1 MFQTFAFTAG
11 VLLCGVGYALYK
23 KVIQMLKDI
32 DEKYEGKL
40 KTLVFELKVKHQVS
54 INQLLKDIDA
64 KYELKVNHQE
74 SIQKLENTI
83 EYNLEHTETL
93 AIDLNNKFRL
103 LKNELS
109 DKVKDEL
116 EKSIQKLEN
125 TIEHTETFKTEFKT
139 ELVLLEDKIK
149 DELILSE
156 DKVKTELVLLEDK
169 IKDKLKEDLVLSE
182 DKVKNEL
189 ETELLNKVKNELEI
203 KDQENIQ
210 TLKTKEF
217 ENALAYCGVG
227 DTACHMPRFFDDYSR
242 ENQSVLTH
250 SRDTRLRGWS
260 ENMVHCFNS
269 TERIQ
274 QLNRSDFC
282 VKCQDHY
289 GENEKYCGAGC
300 SAIDTP
306 CGKFIR
312 TQLQDATII
321 EINNKKYILSK
332 FICTNKCRG
341 QSWQYNEKRFVYN
354 MTKAFLFNYEPDF
367 NPKLEDKD
375 TTYNWYQVGTID
387 RITKEIIWEPNHEPK
402 LEPKLEAKPVPI
414 QEAKLVPIQEPS
426 PEPVL
431 KIRVNRIN
439 IFGKKYFKTTTDGII
454 YDADTMNEVGKQDQI
469 TGKYNINLNKPI
481 KIGKLEDINNIIIL

>member
-1 MFQTFAFTAG
+1 MFQTFFNA
-11 VLLCGVGYALYK
+11 VLLCGVGYTLYK

-40 KTLVFELKVKHQVS
+40 KTLVFEMEVKHQVS
-54 INQLLKDIDA
+54 INQLLKDIDE

-93 AIDLNNKFRL
+93 AIDLNNKLGL
-103 LKNELS
+103 LKNKMKNDVEESIQKLENVIEYTETLKTELKTELVLS
-109 DKVKDEL
+109 ENKVKDELLDKVKTELGLSSDKVKQDLVLLEDKVKDEL
-116 EKSIQKLEN
+116 K
-125 TIEHTETFKTEFKT
+125 
-139 ELVLLEDKIK
+139 
-149 DELILSE
+149 
-156 DKVKTELVLLEDK
+156 
-169 IKDKLKEDLVLSE
+169 
-182 DKVKNEL
+182 
-189 ETELLNKVKNELEI
+189 I

-217 ENALAYCGVG
+217 ENALDYCGVG
-227 DTACHMPRFFDDYSR
+227 DSASHMPRYFNPIDERGPSL
-242 ENQSVLTH
+242 LTYMDGN
-250 SRDTRLRGWS
+250 SERVIKLRDWS

-274 QLNRSDFC
+274 QLIRSDFC
-282 VKCQDHY
+282 VKCLDHY
-289 GENEKYCGAGC
+289 GENEKYCHVGAGC

-332 FICTNKCRG
+332 FIYKNKCSG
-341 QSWQYNEKRFVYN
+341 ESWQYKEQRVVYN
-354 MTKAFLFNYEPDF
+354 RTKAFLFNYEPDF
-367 NPKLEDKD
+367 KPKLEDKD

-402 LEPKLEAKPVPI
+402 LEPKL
-414 QEAKLVPIQEPS
+414 
-426 PEPVL
+426 EPVL

-481 KIGKLEDINNIIIL
+481 KTGKLEDINNIIIL

>member
-1 MFQTFAFTAG
+1 MFQTFFNA
-11 VLLCGVGYALYK
+11 VLLCGVGYTLYK

-40 KTLVFELKVKHQVS
+40 KTLVFEMEVKHQVS
-54 INQLLKDIDA
+54 INQLLKDIDE

-93 AIDLNNKFRL
+93 AIDLNNKLGL
-103 LKNELS
+103 LKNKMKNDVE
-109 DKVKDEL
+109 E
-116 EKSIQKLEN
+116 SIQKLEN
-125 TIEHTETFKTEFKT
+125 VIEYTETLKTELKT
-139 ELVLLEDKIK
+139 ELVLLEDKVK
-149 DELILSE
+149 DEL
-156 DKVKTELVLLEDK
+156 K
-169 IKDKLKEDLVLSE
+169 
-182 DKVKNEL
+182 
-189 ETELLNKVKNELEI
+189 I

-217 ENALAYCGVG
+217 ENALDYCGVG
-227 DTACHMPRFFDDYSR
+227 DSASHMPRYFNPIDERGPSL
-242 ENQSVLTH
+242 LTYMDGN
-250 SRDTRLRGWS
+250 SERVIKLRDWS

-274 QLNRSDFC
+274 QLIRSDFC
-282 VKCQDHY
+282 VKCLDHY
-289 GENEKYCGAGC
+289 GENEKYCHVGAGC

-332 FICTNKCRG
+332 FIYKNKCSG
-341 QSWQYNEKRFVYN
+341 ESWQYKEQRVVYN
-354 MTKAFLFNYEPDF
+354 RTKAFLFNYEPDF
-367 NPKLEDKD
+367 KPKLEDKD

-402 LEPKLEAKPVPI
+402 LEPKL
-414 QEAKLVPIQEPS
+414 
-426 PEPVL
+426 EPVL

-481 KIGKLEDINNIIIL
+481 KTGKLEDINNIIIL

>member
-1 MFQTFAFTAG
+1 MFQTFFNA
-11 VLLCGVGYALYK
+11 VLLCGVGYTLYK

-40 KTLVFELKVKHQVS
+40 KTLVFELEVNHQVS
-54 INQLLKDIDA
+54 INQLLKDIDT

-93 AIDLNNKFRL
+93 AIDLNNKLGL
-103 LKNELS
+103 LKNKMKNDVEESIQKLENVIEYTETLKTELKTELVLS
-109 DKVKDEL
+109 ENKVKDELLDKVKTELGLSSDKVKQDLVLLEDKVKDEL
-116 EKSIQKLEN
+116 K
-125 TIEHTETFKTEFKT
+125 
-139 ELVLLEDKIK
+139 
-149 DELILSE
+149 
-156 DKVKTELVLLEDK
+156 
-169 IKDKLKEDLVLSE
+169 
-182 DKVKNEL
+182 
-189 ETELLNKVKNELEI
+189 I

-217 ENALAYCGVG
+217 ENALDYCGVG
-227 DTACHMPRFFDDYSR
+227 DSASHMPRYFNPIDERGPSL
-242 ENQSVLTH
+242 LTYMDGN
-250 SRDTRLRGWS
+250 SERVIKLRDWS

-274 QLNRSDFC
+274 QLIRSDFC
-282 VKCQDHY
+282 VKCLDHY
-289 GENEKYCGAGC
+289 GENEKYCHVGAGC

-332 FICTNKCRG
+332 FIYKNKCSG
-341 QSWQYNEKRFVYN
+341 ESWQYKEQRVVYN
-354 MTKAFLFNYEPDF
+354 RTKAFLFNYEPDF
-367 NPKLEDKD
+367 KPKLEDKD

-402 LEPKLEAKPVPI
+402 LEPKL
-414 QEAKLVPIQEPS
+414 
-426 PEPVL
+426 EPVL

-481 KIGKLEDINNIIIL
+481 KTGKLEDINNIIIL

>member
-1 MFQTFAFTAG
+1 MFQTFAFSVG

-40 KTLVFELKVKHQVS
+40 KTLVFELEVKHQVS
-54 INQLLKDIDA
+54 INQLLKDIDE

-93 AIDLNNKFRL
+93 AIDLNNKLRL
-103 LKNELS
+103 FKNELL
-109 DKVKDEL
+109 DKVKED
-116 EKSIQKLEN
+116 
-125 TIEHTETFKTEFKT
+125 
-139 ELVLLEDKIK
+139 LVLSEDKIK
-149 DELILSE
+149 DE
-156 DKVKTELVLLEDK
+156 
-169 IKDKLKEDLVLSE
+169 LKEDLVLSE
-182 DKVKNEL
+182 DKVKQEL
-189 ETELLNKVKNELEI
+189 KTELLDKVKNELEI

-217 ENALAYCGVG
+217 ENALGYCGVG
-227 DTACHMPRFFDDYSR
+227 DTACHMPRFFDDYST
-242 ENQSVLTH
+242 ENQSVLTYG
-250 SRDTRLRGWS
+250 RDTRLRGWS

-289 GENEKYCGAGC
+289 GENEKYCGAAC

-332 FICTNKCRG
+332 FINTNKCRG

-367 NPKLEDKD
+367 KPKLEDKD

-387 RITKEIIWEPNHEPK
+387 RITKEIIWESN
-402 LEPKLEAKPVPI
+402 
-414 QEAKLVPIQEPS
+414 
-426 PEPVL
+426 
-431 KIRVNRIN
+431 
-439 IFGKKYFKTTTDGII
+439 
-454 YDADTMNEVGKQDQI
+454 
-469 TGKYNINLNKPI
+469 
-481 KIGKLEDINNIIIL
+481 

>member
-1 MFQTFAFTAG
+1 MFQTFFNA
-11 VLLCGVGYALYK
+11 VLLCGVGYTLYK

-40 KTLVFELKVKHQVS
+40 KTLVFEMEVKHQVS
-54 INQLLKDIDA
+54 INQLLKDIDE

-93 AIDLNNKFRL
+93 AIDLNNKLRL
-103 LKNELS
+103 FKNELL
-109 DKVKDEL
+109 DKVKED
-116 EKSIQKLEN
+116 
-125 TIEHTETFKTEFKT
+125 
-139 ELVLLEDKIK
+139 LVLSEDKIK
-149 DELILSE
+149 DE
-156 DKVKTELVLLEDK
+156 
-169 IKDKLKEDLVLSE
+169 LKEDLVLSE
-182 DKVKNEL
+182 DKVKQEL
-189 ETELLNKVKNELEI
+189 KTELLDKVKNELEI

-217 ENALAYCGVG
+217 ENALDYCGVG

-250 SRDTRLRGWS
+250 GRDTRLRGWS
-260 ENMVHCFNS
+260 ENMVRCFNS

-282 VKCQDHY
+282 VKCLDHY
-289 GENEKYCGAGC
+289 GENEKYCHVGAGC

-367 NPKLEDKD
+367 KPKLEDKD

-402 LEPKLEAKPVPI
+402 LEPKL
-414 QEAKLVPIQEPS
+414 
-426 PEPVL
+426 EPVL

-481 KIGKLEDINNIIIL
+481 KTGKLEDINNIIIL

>member
-1 MFQTFAFTAG
+1 MFQTFFNA

-40 KTLVFELKVKHQVS
+40 KTLVFELEVKHQVS
-54 INQLLKDIDA
+54 INQLLKDIDE

-93 AIDLNNKFRL
+93 EIDLNNKLGL
-103 LKNELS
+103 LKNELL
-109 DKVKDEL
+109 DKV
-116 EKSIQKLEN
+116 
-125 TIEHTETFKTEFKT
+125 
-139 ELVLLEDKIK
+139 
-149 DELILSE
+149 
-156 DKVKTELVLLEDK
+156 
-169 IKDKLKEDLVLSE
+169 KEDLVLLE

-189 ETELLNKVKNELEI
+189 ETELLKKVKNELLD

-210 TLKTKEF
+210 TLKTNEF
-217 ENALAYCGVG
+217 ENALGYCGVG
-227 DTACHMPRFFDDYSR
+227 DTACHMPRNFDDYTT
-242 ENQSVLTH
+242 ENTSVLTYQDRH
-250 SRDTRLRGWS
+250 TRLRGWS

-274 QLNRSDFC
+274 QLNRSEFC
-282 VKCQDHY
+282 VKCDKHNV
-289 GENEKYCGAGC
+289 ENEKIYGRVCHC
-300 SAIDTP
+300 PNQTP
-306 CGKFIR
+306 CQHIR
-312 TQLQDATII
+312 AQLYDATII

-332 FICTNKCRG
+332 FICSTMDNNN
-341 QSWQYNEKRFVYN
+341 QNYQYGGKRTVYN
-354 MTKAFLFNYEPDF
+354 MKKALLFNYEPDF
-367 NPKLEDKD
+367 KPPNLNDIYA
-375 TTYNWYQVGTID
+375 TYKWYQVGSID

-402 LEPKLEAKPVPI
+402 PVPI
-414 QEAKLVPIQEPS
+414 QDPKPA
-426 PEPVL
+426 PVL

-439 IFGKKYFKTTTDGII
+439 IFGKKYFKTITDGII